1 MVNRDR
7 LITLMRSR
15 GLRPSDLARLSGLST
30 GHVSQILKGERTR
43 LEVRTL
49 VRLAKALDVPVQ
61 ELLLEESDALASRR

>member
-30 GHVSQILKGERTR
+30 GHVSQILKGERIR

-61 ELLLEESDALASRR
+61 ELLLEESDVLASRG